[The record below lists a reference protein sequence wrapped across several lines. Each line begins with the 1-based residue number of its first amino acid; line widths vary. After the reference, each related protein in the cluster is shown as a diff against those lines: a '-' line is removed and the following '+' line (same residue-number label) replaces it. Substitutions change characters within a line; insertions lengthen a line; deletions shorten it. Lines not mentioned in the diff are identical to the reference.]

1 MPLDQLMAMYGYAGG
16 GEPPAE
22 SSEEEEEEEEEE
34 GNEAEAAAEG
44 GEGEGEAE
52 VEGDTVETV
61 EEDEASDSE
70 ATGKKYSELQKL
82 YEDEIPS
89 KKGEKG
95 MTVIT
100 AMQ

>member
-22 SSEEEEEEEEEE
+22 SSEEEEEEEE
-34 GNEAEAAAEG
+34 GNEPEVIEGAEAEG
-44 GEGEGEAE
+44 DAE
-52 VEGDTVETV
+52 VEGDNAENV
-61 EEDEASDSE
+61 EEEEASDSE
-70 ATGKKYSELQKL
+70 ATGTKYSELQKL

-95 MTVIT
+95 TGT
-100 AMQ
+100 

>member
-22 SSEEEEEEEEEE
+22 SSEEEHDHH
-34 GNEAEAAAEG
+34 NNNKAEAEAEG
-44 GEGEGEAE
+44 GEGEAEAE
-52 VEGDTVETV
+52 GDNIETV

-89 KKGEKG
+89 KKGDKG
-95 MTVIT
+95 IHT
-100 AMQ
+100 ARHLTSK